1 MEDVLQE
8 LGRKIDKMF
17 EDSSLSQI
25 EWKKEI
31 DQRVD
36 EVRNNLD
43 TLESKTREILG
54 DSERWKEVED
64 KIRNATNEF
73 RDAVETAFST
83 KRESSKEP
91 DN

>member
-17 EDSSLSQI
+17 EDSSLSKV

-31 DQRVD
+31 DQRIE
-36 EVRNNLD
+36 EVRNNID
-43 TLESKTREILG
+43 TLENKTKEVLG

-73 RDAVETAFST
+73 RDAVETAFT
-83 KRESSKEP
+83 FKRESPKEP
-91 DN
+91 EN